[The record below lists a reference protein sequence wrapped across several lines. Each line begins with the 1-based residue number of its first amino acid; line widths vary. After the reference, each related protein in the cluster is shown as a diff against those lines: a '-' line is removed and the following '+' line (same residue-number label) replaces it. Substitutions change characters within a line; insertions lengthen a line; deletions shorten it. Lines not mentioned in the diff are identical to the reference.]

1 MWELDTQGWTQESD
15 SGPSRVLSCTPSL
28 CSQQLV
34 GAIYIVPEK
43 IAVVH
48 SYQLLPGP
56 VRHIMGYNL
65 TILDCFCP
73 CWPVGFLI
81 NWEHVRILASLASSS
96 STWPSSSVRM
106 FRMWRRESE
115 NVLLSHAH
123 LIASALSDTTTQIQ
137 IQKNTNTQ
145 IHSCTIPNCFSAAR
159 HYWSHYNL

>member
-15 SGPSRVLSCTPSL
+15 SGPSLVLSCTPSL

-34 GAIYIVPEK
+34 GAIYIVPDK

-145 IHSCTIPNCFSAAR
+145 IHTVLYYTLLP
-159 HYWSHYNL
+159 